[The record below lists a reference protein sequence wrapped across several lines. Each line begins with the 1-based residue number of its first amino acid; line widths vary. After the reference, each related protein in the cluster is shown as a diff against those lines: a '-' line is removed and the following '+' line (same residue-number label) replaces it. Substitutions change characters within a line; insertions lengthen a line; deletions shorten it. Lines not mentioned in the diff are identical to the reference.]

1 MPVNPTGAMQA
12 YAQALQ
18 TAAGAAASPAPDP
31 AGGADF
37 GALLSGVLS
46 DAVGAAKAGE
56 QKMTAAATGQ
66 MSLVDVVTAVAEA
79 EVTLETVVAVRD
91 RVVQAYQ
98 DIMRMPI

>member
-1 MPVNPTGAMQA
+1 MPVNPTGAIQA

-18 TAAGAAASPAPDP
+18 TAAGAAAAP
-31 AGGADF
+31 AGDAAAPDF
-37 GALLSGVLS
+37 GAMLSGVLN

-56 QKMTAAATGQ
+56 AQMTAAATGQ